1 MGNCYLCE
9 KEVRESY
16 LGYFCTKCR
25 RIKHLLNLY
34 NEAVYETLEQVLV
47 RTQPQRDHKIRN
59 IDTSKINNSVEDEK
73 HEYYLRR
80 DKKKLKN
87 NSE

>member
-9 KEVRESY
+9 SEVRETY

-47 RTQPQRDHKIRN
+47 RTQPQREHKVRN
-59 IDTSKINNSVEDEK
+59 IDINKVNITIDDEK
-73 HEYYLRR
+73 NEYNLR
-80 DKKKLKN
+80 KNKNKKLI
-87 NSE
+87 E